1 MNHTPCSTSDP
12 CCNHPYPAS
21 PMYLPSAS
29 GLLLLAPRLLSATVY
44 SAVDVVKRT
53 FDGTLE
59 DDCLS
64 KPCCDIPETL
74 CPSPYVCRVH
84 WTGCPGDS
92 FKYQIQVTNTSKVD
106 REFTLT
112 SVPFP
117 CTEEAVKVTPDKKT
131 LGPDESVMAVVS
143 FTIPD
148 TFTTFGGSTYRTRI
162 TVAGKYEQYIEVCLT
177 VRPQQ
182 ACSCHIEQGEIPKR
196 IKAKHWY
203 HHFQCEED
211 CFPPAG
217 KGVQP

>member
-1 MNHTPCSTSDP
+1 MNQTPCTATDP
-12 CCNHPYPAS
+12 CPEHPYPAT
-21 PMYLPSAS
+21 PVYLPSVS

-59 DDCLS
+59 DDCLA
-64 KPCCDIPETL
+64 KPCCDIPETQ
-74 CPSPYVCRVH
+74 CPSPYVCQIH

-92 FKYQIQVTNTSKVD
+92 FNYRIQVTNTSKVE

-131 LGPDESVMAVVS
+131 LGPDESLKAVAS

-148 TFTTFGGSTYRTRI
+148 TFAGSSYRTRI
-162 TVAGKYEQYIEVCLT
+162 TVTGKYEQYILVCLT

-182 ACSCHIEQGEIPKR
+182 ACCCHIEQGDIPRR
-196 IKAKHWY
+196 IKARHWY

-217 KGVQP
+217 KAG

>member
-1 MNHTPCSTSDP
+1 MSHTPCPTTDP
-12 CCNHPYPAS
+12 CCDHPYAANPV
-21 PMYLPSAS
+21 YLPSAS
-29 GLLLLAPRLLSATVY
+29 GLLLLAPRLLSATIY

-59 DDCLS
+59 DDCLT

-74 CPSPYVCRVH
+74 CPSPYVCRIH

-92 FKYQIQVTNTSKVD
+92 FKYQIQVTNTSKVE

-117 CTEEAVKVTPDKKT
+117 CTDEAVTVTPDRKT
-131 LGPDESVMAVVS
+131 LGPDESLKAVAS

-148 TFTTFGGSTYRTRI
+148 TFAGSTYRTRI
-162 TVAGKYEQYIEVCLT
+162 TVAGKYEQYILVCLT

-182 ACSCHIEQGEIPKR
+182 ACCCHIEQGEIPKR

-203 HHFQCEED
+203 HHFQCEEE

-217 KGVQP
+217 KAG